1 MEFWDAADSSVS
13 PADQQMLTAYFYNKL
28 KEDLQKD
35 FTIVDQPGPGVMV
48 LRVALTSAEGATPGL
63 RSISV
68 VIPQA
73 RILNGIQSL
82 ATGSYAFVGGA
93 QAEIKVTDGQ
103 TGQLLAASS
112 DKREGGMSITTAA
125 QWKWGDAENVMD
137 YWAQKIAERAH
148 QLQTTGAL
156 TPSSWPDY
164 FGGAEMSEKN
174 RLAFRLFLNIIE
186 IWLGSRTSRLIGRT
200 RFNKDRMLISSKSG
214 FLGAIV
220 FALLLS
226 VFFSAPSASAQ
237 TDMFIYPAKGQSQ
250 ALQDK
255 GPIPNA
261 ALLARRVQQTGYDPS
276 RPPPPTAQQPQQNQP
291 SQPHVLKGAG
301 RGAALGAVGGA
312 ITGDA
317 GKGAAAG
324 AAMGGIVG
332 GFRRRDERM
341 RQADQR
347 ADAAAA
353 PSPARNNYMRAMAAC
368 LQGRGY
374 TVN

>member
-1 MEFWDAADSSVS
+1 
-13 PADQQMLTAYFYNKL
+13 
-28 KEDLQKD
+28 
-35 FTIVDQPGPGVMV
+35 
-48 LRVALTSAEGATPGL
+48 
-63 RSISV
+63 
-68 VIPQA
+68 
-73 RILNGIQSL
+73 
-82 ATGSYAFVGGA
+82 
-93 QAEIKVTDGQ
+93 
-103 TGQLLAASS
+103 
-112 DKREGGMSITTAA
+112 
-125 QWKWGDAENVMD
+125 
-137 YWAQKIAERAH
+137 
-148 QLQTTGAL
+148 
-156 TPSSWPDY
+156 
-164 FGGAEMSEKN
+164 
-174 RLAFRLFLNIIE
+174 
-186 IWLGSRTSRLIGRT
+186 
-200 RFNKDRMLISSKSG
+200 MLISSKSG

-255 GPIPNA
+255 DRYECHSWA
-261 ALLARRVQQTGYDPS
+261 VQQTGYDPS

-312 ITGDA
+312 ITGDP